1 MTALRQPLLRI
12 LMLTLFG
19 VCAFLLPAQNIDIQS
34 DDDKPLEEKLVYNHQ
49 NTFNVAIHSQGFG
62 AGFKIGKIKSIH
74 RTRNWEAEV
83 VSLHS
88 LKEIKT
94 LNISTVNMRPFVY
107 GKLNYAY
114 VARFGY
120 GEERRIF
127 GKPYWGGIETRWTYE
142 FGASLALLKPYYY
155 YVSIYKQLDDGTYLE
170 TYDEQTFDNKNEWV
184 DVLGRSSFIKGI
196 AETKLSPGFHTSLG
210 LSFDIARAR
219 NAVKAIN
226 VDIKAECFPLG
237 VSLMDSERN
246 RRLFV
251 TFMLSYNWGS
261 RSTNTDNE
269 VFIQH
274 RQDRQ

>member
-1 MTALRQPLLRI
+1 VLGGIAMTALKQHLLRM

-49 NTFNVAIHSQGFG
+49 NTYNVAIHSRGFG
-62 AGFKIGKIKSIH
+62 AGFKIGRIKSIDL
-74 RTRNWEAEV
+74 TRNWEAEV

-94 LNISTVNMRPFVY
+94 LNITTYNMRPFVY

-155 YVSIYKQLDDGTYLE
+155 YVTVYKQLDDGNYWE
-170 TYDEQTFDNKNEWV
+170 TYDEQTFDHKNEWV
-184 DVLGRSSFIKGI
+184 DVLGRSSFTKGI
-196 AETKLSPGFHTSLG
+196 AETKLSPGFHASLG
-210 LSFDIARAR
+210 LSFDFAKSRTRVQAL
-219 NAVKAIN
+219 N
-226 VDIKAECFPLG
+226 VDVKAECFPMG
-237 VSLMDSERN
+237 ISLMDSERD
-246 RRLFV
+246 RWLFI

-261 RSTNTDNE
+261 RFNNY
-269 VFIQH
+269 
-274 RQDRQ
+274 

>member
-1 MTALRQPLLRI
+1 MIALKPRLMRI

-19 VCAFLLPAQNIDIQS
+19 ACAFLLPAQNIDIQS
-34 DDDKPLEEKLVYNHQ
+34 EDDKPLEEKLVYNHQ

-62 AGFKIGKIKSIH
+62 AGFKIGRIKSINL
-74 RTRNWEAEV
+74 TRNWEAEV
-83 VSLHS
+83 VSLRS

-142 FGASLALLKPYYY
+142 FGASLAFLKPYYY
-155 YVSIYKQLDDGTYLE
+155 YVVTYTPNGSGGYVE
-170 TYDEQTFDNKNEWV
+170 TIQEQTFEQGIDI
-184 DVLGRSSFIKGI
+184 LGRSAFTKGI
-196 AETKLSPGFHTSLG
+196 AETKLSPGAHVSLG
-210 LSFDIARAR
+210 LSFDFAKSRTKIQ
-219 NAVKAIN
+219 AIN
-226 VDIKAECFPLG
+226 VDVKAECFPLG

-246 RRLFV
+246 RRIFV

-261 RSTNTDNE
+261 RFNKY
-269 VFIQH
+269 
-274 RQDRQ
+274 